1 MFEEKLSSATKILHI
16 VSSGWVLIL
25 ACIIC
30 VDVIGRA
37 FFNHPLLGTAEIVKN
52 SVVAITF
59 LQVPLAIMIGAMLRT
74 TIILDSVGPKIRSAI
89 EILAC
94 LLGVIFFVALAVG
107 SFEPLID
114 AWKIGEYEGEGALRV
129 PTYPVRAIVFAMA
142 ILSAIVFAW
151 QIVRIFSGKP
161 HTVEN

>member
-1 MFEEKLSSATKILHI
+1 MFEEKLSNATKILHI

-37 FFNHPLLGTAEIVKN
+37 VFNHPLLGTAEIVKN

-74 TIILDSVGPKIRSAI
+74 TIILDSAGPKIRSAI

-129 PTYPVRAIVFAMA
+129 PTYPVRAIVFLMA

-161 HTVEN
+161 HTVGN